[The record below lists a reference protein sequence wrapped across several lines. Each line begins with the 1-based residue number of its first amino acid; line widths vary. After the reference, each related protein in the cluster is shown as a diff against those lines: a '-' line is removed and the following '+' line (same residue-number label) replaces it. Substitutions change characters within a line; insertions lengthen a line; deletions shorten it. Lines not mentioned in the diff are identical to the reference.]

1 VLESMFI
8 ELIKQI
14 LIWGGIIG
22 IPVLLFAHEDK
33 MTKLMRA
40 CKITTKIGKREK
52 IPLVYSR
59 TKKDYGYD
67 MTLHLPTGL
76 CLSDIE
82 SHKEAIET
90 NLNAKIE
97 LLPSTNQK
105 IVLKAYTKRLKSLYP
120 YETIQTKG
128 LTFPLGYS
136 YKGLITH
143 TMDDEN
149 PHLLVGGTSGSGK
162 SVMLRVI
169 ITFLMLNKKC
179 ILHLCDLKGG
189 VEFAIF
195 KNSSRVKTFAKN
207 MSEATAQ
214 LLMLKEEMYRRLE
227 LFEEQKVVNLA
238 EYNKKTKSN
247 LPEHVEII
255 DELANITLSSKDL
268 TETIDE
274 LLRMARAVGIHII
287 LATQRPSA
295 DVLPG
300 TLKANISA
308 TVCFKCRNNVNSQIL
323 LDHKGAEDLKGKGH
337 GIYQTSEEQ
346 EFQGLFLS
354 SEGAEELIKHTY
366 VEKSVESM
374 EIGVKRRDNTDRTA
388 SA

>member
-1 VLESMFI
+1 MIESMFI
-8 ELIKQI
+8 ELFKQVF
-14 LIWGGIIG
+14 IWGGIFG
-22 IPVLLFAHEDK
+22 IPVLLLCRQDK
-33 MTKLMRA
+33 TEKLMKS
-40 CKITTKIGKREK
+40 CGIKNKNDK
-52 IPLVYSR
+52 IPLLYS
-59 TKKDYGYD
+59 KKKKEYGYD
-67 MTLHLPTGL
+67 LTFHLPDGL

-82 SHKEAIET
+82 KHQEAIET
-90 NLNAKIE
+90 NLNAKVE

-105 IVLKAYTKRLKSLYP
+105 IVLKAYTKRLKELYP
-120 YETIQTKG
+120 YENIETKG

-149 PHLLVGGTSGSGK
+149 PHMLIGGTSGSGK
-162 SVMLRVI
+162 SVLLRVI
-169 ITFLMLNKKC
+169 CTFNIQNANC

-189 VEFAIF
+189 VEFTIF
-195 KNSSRVKTFAKN
+195 KHSNRVKTFAKN
-207 MSEATAQ
+207 MSEAITQ

-227 LFEEQKVVNLA
+227 LFEQQKVVNLN
-238 EYNKKTKSN
+238 EYNKKTKSH
-247 LPEHVEII
+247 LPRHLLII
-255 DELANITLSSKDL
+255 DELANITLESKET
-268 TETIDE
+268 TEIINE

-308 TVCFKCRNNVNSQIL
+308 TVCFKTRNHVNSEIL
-323 LDHKGAEDLKGKGH
+323 LDHKGAEDLRGKGH
-337 GIYQTSEEQ
+337 GIYQTSDEQ

-354 SEGAEELIKHTY
+354 SKDAEELIKHTN
-366 VEKSVESM
+366 VEKRQEPATM
-374 EIGVKRRDNTDRTA
+374 GVKKRDNSKKSE

>member
-1 VLESMFI
+1 VLEGIFITMVI
-8 ELIKQI
+8 ELAKWGAIFGIPI
-14 LIWGGIIG
+14 LI
-22 IPVLLFAHEDK
+22 LCRKDK
-33 MTKLMRA
+33 TEKLMRS
-40 CKITTKIGKREK
+40 CGIKNNNDKV
-52 IPLVYSR
+52 PLLYNKK
-59 TKKDYGYD
+59 KKDYGYE
-67 MTLHLPTGL
+67 MTLHLPAGL
-76 CLSDIE
+76 CLSDVE
-82 SHKEAIET
+82 KHKEALET
-90 NLNAKIE
+90 NLNARIE
-97 LLPSTNQK
+97 LLPSTNRK
-105 IVLKAYTKRLKSLYP
+105 MILKAYTKRLKALYP
-120 YETIQTKG
+120 YETVDTKD

-143 TMDDEN
+143 TMNDEN
-149 PHLLVGGTSGSGK
+149 PHLLIGGTSGSGK

-169 ITFLMLNKKC
+169 ITFLILNKKVT
-179 ILHLCDLKGG
+179 LHLCDLKGG

-207 MSEATAQ
+207 MGEAAAQ

-247 LPEHVEII
+247 LPEHVQII
-255 DELANITLSSKDL
+255 DELANITLQSKDL
-268 TETIDE
+268 TETLDE

-308 TVCFKCRNNVNSQIL
+308 TICFKCRNNVNSQIL

-337 GIYQTSEEQ
+337 GIYQTSDEQ

-354 SEGAEELIKHTY
+354 SEDAEELIKHTY
-366 VEKSVESM
+366 VEKSVESL
-374 EIGVKRRDNTDRTA
+374 EIGVKRRDNANGTK

>member
-1 VLESMFI
+1 MLEGMFL
-8 ELIKQI
+8 ELFKQI
-14 LIWGGIIG
+14 LIWGGIFG
-22 IPVLLFAHEDK
+22 VPVLLLSWEDK
-33 MTKLMRA
+33 TSKLFKA
-40 CKITTKIGKREK
+40 CGLKSKDDK
-52 IPLVYSR
+52 IPLVYSKK
-59 TKKDYGYD
+59 KKDYGYE
-67 MTLHLPTGL
+67 MTLHLPAGL
-76 CLSDIE
+76 CLSDVE
-82 SHKEAIET
+82 KHKEAIET
-90 NLNAKIE
+90 SLNAKIE

-105 IVLKAYTKRLKSLYP
+105 MVLKAYTKQLKTLYP
-120 YETIQTKG
+120 YEQPDTKS

-149 PHLLVGGTSGSGK
+149 PHLLVGGGSGSGK
-162 SVMLRVI
+162 SVLLRII
-169 ITFLMLNKKC
+169 ITFLILNKKVV
-179 ILHLCDLKGG
+179 LHLCDLKGG

-207 MSEATAQ
+207 MDEATAQ
-214 LLMLKEEMYRRLE
+214 LLMLKEEMYKRLE

-238 EYNKKTKSN
+238 EYNKKTKSH
-247 LPEHVEII
+247 LPEHVQII
-255 DELANITLSSKDL
+255 DELANITLSNKDL
-268 TETIDE
+268 TEVINE

-308 TVCFKCRNNVNSQIL
+308 TVCFKTRNHVNSEIL
-323 LDHKGAEDLKGKGH
+323 LDRKGAEDLRGKGH
-337 GIYQTSEEQ
+337 GIYQTSDEQ

-366 VEKSVESM
+366 VEKSVGSI
-374 EIGVKRRDNTDRTA
+374 EIGVKRRDNGNGTKNA
-388 SA
+388 

>member
-1 VLESMFI
+1 MLAGMFLELF
-8 ELIKQI
+8 KQI

-22 IPVLLFAHEDK
+22 IPVLLLSHEDK
-33 MTKLMRA
+33 TTKLMRA
-40 CKITTKIGKREK
+40 CGIKNHKDK
-52 IPLVYSR
+52 IPLVYSKK
-59 TKKDYGYD
+59 KKDYGYD
-67 MTLHLPTGL
+67 MTLHLPEGL
-76 CLSDIE
+76 CLSDLQKHQE
-82 SHKEAIET
+82 SIET

-105 IVLKAYTKRLKSLYP
+105 IVLKAFTKQLKSLYQ
-120 YETIQTKG
+120 YEKIETKG
-128 LTFPLGYS
+128 LSFPLGYS
-136 YKGLITH
+136 HKGLITH

-162 SVMLRVI
+162 SVCLRVI
-169 ITFLMLNKKC
+169 ITSVIQNKNA

-195 KNSSRVKTFAKN
+195 KRSSRVKTFAKN
-207 MSEATAQ
+207 MTEAVTQ
-214 LLMLKEEMYRRLE
+214 LLMLKEEMYHRLE
-227 LFEEQKVVNLA
+227 LFENERVVNLE
-238 EYNKKTKSN
+238 EYNKKTKSH
-247 LPEHVEII
+247 LPRHLLII
-255 DELANITLSSKDL
+255 DELANITLESKEV
-268 TETIDE
+268 TEIINE
-274 LLRMARAVGIHII
+274 LLRMARAVGVHII

-308 TVCFKCRNNVNSQIL
+308 TVCFKVRNHVNSEIL
-323 LDHKGAEDLKGKGH
+323 LDHKGAEDLRGKGH
-337 GIYQTSEEQ
+337 GIYQTSDEQ

-366 VEKSVESM
+366 IDKEIKYD
-374 EIGVKRRDNTDRTA
+374 IGVKRRDNTNRTE

>member
-1 VLESMFI
+1 VLEGIFITMVI
-8 ELIKQI
+8 ELAK
-14 LIWGGIIG
+14 WGAIFG
-22 IPVLLFAHEDK
+22 IPVLILCRKDK
-33 MTKLMRA
+33 TEKLMRS
-40 CKITTKIGKREK
+40 CGIKNNNDKV
-52 IPLVYSR
+52 PLLYNKK
-59 TKKDYGYD
+59 KKDYGYE
-67 MTLHLPTGL
+67 MTLHLPAGL
-76 CLSDIE
+76 CLSDVE
-82 SHKEAIET
+82 KHKEAIET
-90 NLNAKIE
+90 NLNARIE
-97 LLPSTNQK
+97 LLPSTNRK
-105 IVLKAYTKRLKSLYP
+105 MILKAYTKRLKALYP
-120 YETIQTKG
+120 YETVATKG

-143 TMDDEN
+143 TMNDEN
-149 PHLLVGGTSGSGK
+149 PHLLIGGTSGSGK

-169 ITFLMLNKKC
+169 ITFLILNKKV

-195 KNSSRVKTFAKN
+195 KRSSRVKTFAKN

-227 LFEEQKVVNLA
+227 LFEEQRVVSLA
-238 EYNKKTKSN
+238 EYNKKTKSH

-255 DELANITLSSKDL
+255 DELANITLSNKEL
-268 TETIDE
+268 TETLDE

-337 GIYQTSEEQ
+337 GIYQTSDEQ

-354 SEGAEELIKHTY
+354 SEGAAELIKHTY

-374 EIGVKRRDNTDRTA
+374 ELGVKRRDNGNGTK